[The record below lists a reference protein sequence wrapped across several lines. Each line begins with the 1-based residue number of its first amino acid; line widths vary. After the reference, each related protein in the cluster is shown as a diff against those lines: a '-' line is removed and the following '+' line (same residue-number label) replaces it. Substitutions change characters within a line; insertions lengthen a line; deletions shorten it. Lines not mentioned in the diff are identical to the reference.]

1 MEVTELNARIR
12 EVAGKGYSRRFRSD
26 GLIPAVFYGPGTE
39 TILLTVSI
47 ADLTNLR
54 KKAENTFIK
63 LIINDQVNRLEK
75 LSILKELQIEPAS
88 RRYIHADFYE
98 ISMDHKMTFDIPVH
112 LSGKSIGVIEGGE
125 LHHLKRELKVSCLPA
140 MRPEFIAV
148 DISGLQIGNSF
159 KVQDIAPI
167 EGATILDTDDV
178 VIATVSVMKVV
189 KQATE
194 ETETETETETATVE
208 SSAEPEAK

>member
-26 GLIPAVFYGPGTE
+26 GLLPAVFYGPGTE
-39 TILLTVSI
+39 TILLTVGI

-54 KKAENTFIK
+54 KKAENTFIR

-75 LSILKELQIEPAS
+75 LSILKELQIEPVS

-194 ETETETETETATVE
+194 ETETVE
-208 SSAEPEAK
+208 SSAEAEPEPEAK

>member
-26 GLIPAVFYGPGTE
+26 GLLPAVFYGPGTE

-54 KKAENTFIK
+54 KKAENTFIR
-63 LIINDQVNRLEK
+63 LIINDPVKRLEK

-112 LSGKSIGVIEGGE
+112 LSGKSVGVTEGGE

-178 VIATVSVMKVV
+178 VIASVSAMKVI
-189 KQATE
+189 KPATE
-194 ETETETETETATVE
+194 ETETETIE

>member
-26 GLIPAVFYGPGTE
+26 GLLPAVFYGPGTE
-39 TILLTVSI
+39 TILLTVGI

-54 KKAENTFIK
+54 KKAENTFIR

-194 ETETETETETATVE
+194 ETETVE
-208 SSAEPEAK
+208 SSAEAEPEPEAK

>member
-26 GLIPAVFYGPGTE
+26 GLLPAVFYGPGTE

-63 LIINDQVNRLEK
+63 LIINDPVKRLEK
-75 LSILKELQIEPAS
+75 LSILKELQIEPVS

-194 ETETETETETATVE
+194 ETETETETETVE

>member
-26 GLIPAVFYGPGTE
+26 GLIPAVFYGPGKE
-39 TILLTVSI
+39 SILRTVSI

-63 LIINDQVNRLEK
+63 LIINDPVKRLEK
-75 LSILKELQIEPAS
+75 LSILKELQIEPVS

-194 ETETETETETATVE
+194 ETETETETETVE

>member
-12 EVAGKGYSRRFRSD
+12 EVTGKGYSRRFRSD

-63 LIINDQVNRLEK
+63 LIINDPVKRLEK
-75 LSILKELQIEPAS
+75 LSILKELQIEPVS

-194 ETETETETETATVE
+194 ETETETETETVE

>member
-12 EVAGKGYSRRFRSD
+12 EVTGKGYSRRFRSD
-26 GLIPAVFYGPGTE
+26 GLLPAVFYGPGTE
-39 TILLTVSI
+39 TTLLTVSI

-63 LIINDQVNRLEK
+63 LIINDPVKRLEK
-75 LSILKELQIEPAS
+75 LSILKELQIEPVS

-148 DISGLQIGNSF
+148 DISALQIGNSF
-159 KVQDIAPI
+159 KVQDLAPI

-178 VIATVSVMKVV
+178 VIVTVSAMKVI

-194 ETETETETETATVE
+194 ETETETETETAE

>member
-63 LIINDQVNRLEK
+63 LIINDPVKRLEK
-75 LSILKELQIEPAS
+75 LSILKELQIEPVS

-194 ETETETETETATVE
+194 ETETETETETVE

>member
-63 LIINDQVNRLEK
+63 LIINDPVKRLEK
-75 LSILKELQIEPAS
+75 LSILKELQIEPVS

-112 LSGKSIGVIEGGE
+112 LSGKSIGVTEGGE

-194 ETETETETETATVE
+194 ETETETETETVE

>member
-26 GLIPAVFYGPGTE
+26 GLIPAVFYGPGKE

-63 LIINDQVNRLEK
+63 LIINDPVKRLEK
-75 LSILKELQIEPAS
+75 LSILKELQIEPVS

-194 ETETETETETATVE
+194 ETETETETETVE

>member
-26 GLIPAVFYGPGTE
+26 GLLPAVFYGPGTE

-54 KKAENTFIK
+54 KKAENTFIRF
-63 LIINDQVNRLEK
+63 IINDPVKRLEK
-75 LSILKELQIEPAS
+75 LSILKELQIEPVS

-194 ETETETETETATVE
+194 ETETETETETVE

>member
-26 GLIPAVFYGPGTE
+26 GLLPAVFYGPGKE

-63 LIINDQVNRLEK
+63 LIINDPVKRLEK
-75 LSILKELQIEPAS
+75 LSILKELQIEPVS

-194 ETETETETETATVE
+194 ETETETETETVE

>member
-54 KKAENTFIK
+54 KKAENTFIR
-63 LIINDQVNRLEK
+63 LIINDPVKRLEK
-75 LSILKELQIEPAS
+75 LSILKELQIEPVS

-98 ISMDHKMTFDIPVH
+98 ISMDHKMTFDVPVH
-112 LSGKSIGVIEGGE
+112 LSGKSIGVTEGGE

-194 ETETETETETATVE
+194 ETETETETAE
-208 SSAEPEAK
+208 SPAEPEAK